1 MPDEIKTISPETL
14 PEKEKVPH
22 HLPVLTVD
30 KDSDVPSD
38 KEQEENA
45 WHELKNAYIT
55 KRILS
60 GNLIGMEIT
69 PNDNRVVGV
78 TYFHDYKIIIPAQEL
93 ITLTPTN
100 RSGDSAEVRQ
110 QKIISSMIGAEISYM
125 VIAFDN
131 NTQTVAASRL
141 RANERNRQTFFFD
154 KDDNG
159 HYKIYGDSLVEARII
174 GIGASSLRIEVFGI
188 ECGIPAREISW
199 DWITDVSAHYS
210 IGDRVMVRITRII
223 GREDNHPFEVE
234 ASVRLAQSSK
244 QAELLKTV
252 SKGNLYTG
260 QVMDIRKGTYLI
272 KLSNGVNALAHSN
285 YSRKNILRNDI
296 VAFVVN
302 RIDNKTVMVTGNIIR
317 LIRSGKRY

>member
-1 MPDEIKTISPETL
+1 MPNEIKTIL
-14 PEKEKVPH
+14 PEEEKTSFR
-22 HLPVLTVD
+22 LPVLTVD
-30 KDSDVPSD
+30 KDDILPTEKQD
-38 KEQEENA
+38 QEAA

-60 GNLIGMEIT
+60 GNLIGMETT

-78 TYFHDYKIIIPAQEL
+78 TYFQDYKIIIPAQEL
-93 ITLTPTN
+93 IALTPNARNSDT
-100 RSGDSAEVRQ
+100 AEVRQ

-125 VIAFDN
+125 IIALDN
-131 NTQTVAASRL
+131 VTQTVVASRL

-154 KDDNG
+154 KDDKG
-159 HYKIYGDSLVEARII
+159 RYKIYEDSLVEARII
-174 GIGASSLRIEVFGI
+174 GLGTSTLHVEIFGA
-188 ECGIPAREISW
+188 ECGIPTREISW
-199 DWITDVSAHYS
+199 DWITDVSERFS
-210 IGDRVMVRITRII
+210 VGDRVMVRITEIK
-223 GREDNHPFEVE
+223 GRENGEAFSIS
-234 ASVRLAQSSK
+234 ASVRLAQASK

-285 YSRKNILRNDI
+285 YSRKNILKNDI

-302 RIDNKTVMVTGNIIR
+302 RVDSKTVMATGNIIR
-317 LIRSGKRY
+317 LIRSGRRS